1 MKKALFI
8 ICFLASMVYGLK
20 RGATSNFKYIIDTGV
35 QSIYVLQDR
44 TGSYDLSFQL
54 VFNFFNSQAEDK
66 HKYGECYDY
75 RNMGEVIVDGQKTKC
90 TKNGKDIE
98 CFKEDKFGNNV
109 KVFEII
115 STQYNK
121 DKPQDS
127 SYCLKAQNECIALTK
142 VLELKS
148 MFVKNYDIKLTQ
160 DEEDLIRNKD
170 VCYTGP
176 YGVLDSYRKSSLN
189 SSGHMIGHTNIY
201 FSSPDIAIEDSL
213 RYMNTTGNAE
223 GEYRDVKMIK
233 DGKEKDIQDF
243 FTVDKE
249 SLERL
254 LDEKGVIDL
263 SCGRSCFVW
272 NMYIFNGRM
281 YVDQRND
288 DPKVVPYRFIGDIL
302 SEEGRKYMKNQY
314 SY

>member
-8 ICFLASMVYGLK
+8 VCFLASMVYGLE

-35 QSIYVLQDR
+35 QSIYVLN
-44 TGSYDLSFQL
+44 GNLSFQL
-54 VFNFFNSQAEDK
+54 VFNFFDSQRNEKDDF
-66 HKYGECYDY
+66 GGCYDY
-75 RNMGEVIVDGQKTKC
+75 RNMGEVIVDGQKAEC

-98 CFKEDKFGNNV
+98 CFKKDGSGNKV
-109 KVFEII
+109 KALVITPI
-115 STQYNK
+115 QYNK

-127 SYCLKAQNECIALTK
+127 SYCVKTQNECLPLTK
-142 VLELKS
+142 VFELKS

-160 DEEDLIRNKD
+160 DEEDLIRNMD

-189 SSGHMIGHTNIY
+189 SSEHMIGHTNIY

-213 RYMNTTGNAE
+213 RYENTTGNAE
-223 GEYRDVKMIK
+223 GDYRYVKMIK

-254 LDEKGVIDL
+254 LGEKGVIDL
-263 SCGRSCFVW
+263 SCGMSCLVQS
-272 NMYIFNGRM
+272 MYIFNGKM
-281 YVDQRND
+281 YVDQRYD
-288 DPKVVPYRFIGDIL
+288 DLKVVPYRFIRDIL
-302 SEEGRKYMKNQY
+302 SEEGSKYIKRY
-314 SY
+314 

>member
-8 ICFLASMVYGLK
+8 VCFLTSMVYGLE

-35 QSIYVLQDR
+35 QSIYVLQTR
-44 TGSYDLSFQL
+44 TGGHDLSFQL

-75 RNMGEVIVDGQKTKC
+75 RNMGEVIMDGQKTKC

-98 CFKEDKFGNNV
+98 CFKEDKLGNNV

-127 SYCLKAQNECIALTK
+127 SYCVKTQDECLPLTK
-142 VLELKS
+142 VFELKS
-148 MFVKNYDIKLTQ
+148 MFVKNYDIKLTEY
-160 DEEDLIRNKD
+160 EEDRIRNKD

-189 SSGHMIGHTNIY
+189 SDGHMIGYTNIY

-213 RYMNTTGNAE
+213 RYENTTGNAE
-223 GEYRDVKMIK
+223 GEYRKVKMIK

-254 LDEKGVIDL
+254 LDEKGIIDL
-263 SCGRSCFVW
+263 QVGIGCSSM
-272 NMYIFNGRM
+272 NMYIFNGEM
-281 YVDQRND
+281 YVHQSCD
-288 DPKVVPYRFIGDIL
+288 DLKVVPYRFIEHIL
-302 SEEGRKYMKNQY
+302 SEEGRKYIKRY
-314 SY
+314 

>member
-8 ICFLASMVYGLK
+8 VCFLVSMVYGLE

-35 QSIYVLQDR
+35 QSIYMLQDR
-44 TGSYDLSFQL
+44 TGGYDLSLQL
-54 VFNFFNSQAEDK
+54 VFNFFDSQRNDK
-66 HKYGECYDY
+66 DNFGECYDY
-75 RNMGEVIVDGQKTKC
+75 RNMGEIIVDGQKTAC
-90 TKNGKDIE
+90 TKTGKDIG
-98 CFKEDKFGNNV
+98 CFKKDKFGNNV

-127 SYCLKAQNECIALTK
+127 SYCLKAQNECMALTK

-148 MFVKNYDIKLTQ
+148 IFVKNYDIKLTQ
-160 DEEDLIRNKD
+160 DEEELIRNKD

-176 YGVLDSYRKSSLN
+176 YGSLDSYRKSSLN
-189 SSGHMIGHTNIY
+189 SSEHMIGHTNFY

-213 RYMNTTGNAE
+213 SYMNTTGNSE
-223 GEYRDVKMIK
+223 GEYRKVKMIK

-254 LDEKGVIDL
+254 LDEKGIIYLGAGSICL
-263 SCGRSCFVW
+263 SW
-272 NMYIFNGRM
+272 NMYIFDGKM
-281 YVDQRND
+281 YVHQRCDDQ
-288 DPKVVPYRFIGDIL
+288 KVVPYRFIEDIL
-302 SEEGRKYMKNQY
+302 SEEGRKYIKRY
-314 SY
+314 Y

>member
-8 ICFLASMVYGLK
+8 VCFLASMVYGLE

-35 QSIYVLQDR
+35 QSIYVLN
-44 TGSYDLSFQL
+44 GSLSFQL
-54 VFNFFNSQAEDK
+54 VFNFFDSQRNEKDAFE
-66 HKYGECYDY
+66 GCYDY
-75 RNMGEVIVDGQKTKC
+75 RNMGEVIVDGQKAEC
-90 TKNGKDIE
+90 AKNGKNIE
-98 CFKEDKFGNNV
+98 CFKKDESGNKV
-109 KVFEII
+109 KALVITPI
-115 STQYNK
+115 QYNK

-127 SYCLKAQNECIALTK
+127 SYCVKTQNECLPLTK
-142 VLELKS
+142 VFELKS
-148 MFVKNYDIKLTQ
+148 MFVKNYDIKLTP
-160 DEEDLIRNKD
+160 DEEGDIRNMD

-189 SSGHMIGHTNIY
+189 SNGYMIGHTNIY

-254 LDEKGVIDL
+254 LGQKGIIDTTCGM
-263 SCGRSCFVW
+263 SCLVQS
-272 NMYIFNGRM
+272 MYIFNGKM
-281 YVDQRND
+281 YVDQGYND
-288 DPKVVPYRFIGDIL
+288 LKVVPYNLIEDIL
-302 SEEGRKYMKNQY
+302 SDEGRKYINK
-314 SY
+314 